1 VKDDEIVE
9 IARYEEEPGPEGEG
23 ETADAIDLRSSVVV
37 RAPASRAYIVK
48 LADYGTADIDLAS
61 LGMPILADNFAT
73 LENTPPDFLLLGNGG
88 ATQSFAADAFALG
101 LSALHMFTG
110 SMPYEEILEEV
121 ECPVKLRRD
130 LTKIWTKDP
139 AYAAV
144 GSIVDDETTLHD
156 TLYRFFVLFGFPKQE
171 MVGGLYNYNG
181 NPVLRAVAK
190 CFRFRKSTTEGR
202 GKGWKTF
209 CAHRQKYALFDS
221 GGSSASNMAM
231 VSGSVYIQRARERM
245 REIDGMETLVRQM
258 LHYDPTRRI
267 MMEGALRSP
276 VFDCLREYS

>member
-1 VKDDEIVE
+1 
-9 IARYEEEPGPEGEG
+9 
-23 ETADAIDLRSSVVV
+23 
-37 RAPASRAYIVK
+37 
-48 LADYGTADIDLAS
+48 
-61 LGMPILADNFAT
+61 
-73 LENTPPDFLLLGNGG
+73 
-88 ATQSFAADAFALG
+88 
-101 LSALHMFTG
+101 
-110 SMPYEEILEEV
+110 
-121 ECPVKLRRD
+121 
-130 LTKIWTKDP
+130 
-139 AYAAV
+139 
-144 GSIVDDETTLHD
+144 
-156 TLYRFFVLFGFPKQE
+156 

-221 GGSSASNMAM
+221 GGGSAKSAVA

-245 REIDGMETLVRQM
+245 REIDGMEALVRQM